1 MTPHLSR
8 FLAAERRRERARLL
22 IACVSAACVTAASV
36 LLLGISGWFLTAAA
50 VAGLAG
56 PLVANSFNY
65 FTPAAL
71 IRMFAIL
78 RTAGRYSERVV
89 GHEAALRALSR
100 IRPALFAAILAGPAD
115 RALRLTMGD
124 ASSRMV
130 QDVDTLE
137 ARFVRLPVPW
147 GTAAAFLAGM
157 AMILPAG
164 LVPALV
170 TTAVLAVT
178 LGLGWMLARTSDA
191 AGRQVQIE
199 NGRLKE
205 RYAGLVAASAELRA
219 YRLEDWA
226 AQEIARAG
234 EGLLAAQARVTAW
247 GGWFALLQGTA
258 TGLAAM
264 LALALAPAHDLPVAA
279 MATLGAA
286 MVIDGAAA
294 FLRGLEAQGGWH
306 EAAERLDA
314 LLAPPSTARA
324 AVTIGTDPW
333 IDLGLGGAPLLPGT
347 IIGLTG
353 PSGIG
358 KTSLLERLMGLH
370 PAAGSPIAL
379 DGVPLAEI
387 EPSALRAAFAYA
399 PQDAALLAGTLRAN
413 LLLACLDGEAEEDR
427 LWCALEDAALA
438 TRVRA
443 MPQGLDTWLGENGA
457 RLSGGE
463 RRRLGLARAYLRPA
477 PWLLLDEPTAALDPA
492 IESLVIGRLAVRLA
506 RTGQGAVIVS
516 HHPAPLRLCTS
527 VLRLSEAR
535 QDSFAS
541 STRPQPDLHRVTAA

>member
-8 FLAAERRRERARLL
+8 FLAAERRHERGRLL
-22 IACVSAACVTAASV
+22 IACISAACVTAASV
-36 LLLGISGWFLTAAA
+36 LLLGISGWFLTATAL
-50 VAGLAG
+50 AGLAG

-115 RALRLTMGD
+115 RALRLTIGD

-130 QDVDTLE
+130 QDVDALE
-137 ARFVRLPVPW
+137 ARFVRISVPW
-147 GTAAAFLAGM
+147 GTAAAFFAGM

-178 LGLGWMLARTSDA
+178 LGLGWMLARTSEA
-191 AGRQVQIE
+191 AGRQVQIA

-219 YRLEDWA
+219 YGLEDWA

-234 EGLLAAQARVTAW
+234 EGLLTAQARVTAW

-286 MVIDGAAA
+286 MVIDGAGA

-306 EAAERLDA
+306 EAAERLDT
-314 LLAPPSTARA
+314 LLAPPPKAPA
-324 AVTIGTDPW
+324 AETIGSHPE
-333 IDLGLGGAPLLPGT
+333 IALGLGGDPLLPGT
-347 IIGLTG
+347 IVGLTG

-358 KTSLLERLMGLH
+358 KTSLLERLMGLR
-370 PAAGSPIAL
+370 PSACSRIAL
-379 DGVPLAEI
+379 DGVPLAAI
-387 EPSALRAAFAYA
+387 DPTVLRAAFAYA

-413 LLLACLDGEAEEDR
+413 LLLACPDGEAEEDR

-492 IESLVIGRLAVRLA
+492 IEALVIGRLAARLA
-506 RTGQGAVIVS
+506 RAGQGALIVS
-516 HHPAPLRLCTS
+516 HRPAPLRLCTS
-527 VLRLSEAR
+527 VLRLPEAG

-541 STRPQPDLHRVTAA
+541 STWPQPDLHRVTAA